1 MNLNAYT
8 NDLRNDIAETN
19 AILDERDH
27 LIVVVA
33 EIDEWND
40 LIFQCDELI
49 ELLDDIE
56 ETENTIVEIEAINT
70 LNEWEEFSDVLDDV
84 DRLCDRL

>member
-27 LIVVVA
+27 LIAVVA

-56 ETENTIVEIEAINT
+56 ETENMIVEIEAINT